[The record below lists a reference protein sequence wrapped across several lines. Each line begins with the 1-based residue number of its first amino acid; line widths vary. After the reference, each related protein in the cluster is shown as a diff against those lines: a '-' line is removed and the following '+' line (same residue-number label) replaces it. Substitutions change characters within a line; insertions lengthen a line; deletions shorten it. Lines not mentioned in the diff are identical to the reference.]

1 VTPRILK
8 IDDNYFLKQAG
19 HIHGLTAIPSR
30 PAALCLLENPS
41 PRLVRSIKQFENRH
55 PGLLSMIDYS
65 DQKLLFSMDAQYLAG
80 SRHEKTLSGS
90 LLALWQQLKKQADN
104 YLDPDFLNSRLYGV
118 DLNQVQLM
126 GILNITPDS
135 FSDGG
140 QYLETDRA
148 VSRALEMIE
157 EGASIID
164 IGGEST
170 RPGSDP
176 VSEKEE
182 SRRVIPVISALR
194 RHSDCLISVDTAK
207 AAVAARALETGA
219 DWVNDIS
226 ALRADADM
234 PAVVRRFDCPVVIMH
249 MLGTPKT
256 MQSNPFYGNV
266 CREVDDF
273 FSERI
278 TALNQAGIRKIILD
292 PGIGFGKRLQ
302 DNLDLIKGAPL
313 FRRHGYPLLYG
324 TSRKSFIGSIT
335 GQTAA
340 QRLAGTLATV
350 TGLLDRG
357 VQLLRVHDVRATKD
371 VIDVWKQLY
380 NIKIP

>member
-8 IDDNYFLKQAG
+8 IEDHHFLTQAG
-19 HIHGLTAIPSR
+19 HLHGIGTHTSV

-41 PRLVRSIKQFENRH
+41 PRMIRSIKQFENRH
-55 PGLLSMIDYS
+55 PGLLSTIDHS
-65 DQKLLFSMDAQYLAG
+65 GQKMFFSIDVQYLAG
-80 SRHEKTLSGS
+80 SCHEKTLSGS

-104 YLDPDFLNSRLYGV
+104 YLNPDFLNGQTFGL
-118 DLNQVQLM
+118 DLNQVQIM
-126 GILNITPDS
+126 GILNVTPDS

-140 QYLETDRA
+140 RYLDTGRAVDRA
-148 VSRALEMIE
+148 LTMIE
-157 EGASIID
+157 EGAAIID
-164 IGGEST
+164 IGGESS

-182 SRRVIPVISALR
+182 AGRVIPVITGLR
-194 RHSDCLISVDTAK
+194 RQSDCLISVDTTK
-207 AAVAARALETGA
+207 AGVAARALEAGA

-226 ALRADADM
+226 ALRADGEM
-234 PAVVRRFDCPVVIMH
+234 TAVIRRFECPVVIMH

-256 MQSNPFYGNV
+256 MQTNPFYQNV
-266 CREVDDF
+266 CSEVDDF

-278 TALNQAGIRKIILD
+278 ITLNKAGIQKIILD

-302 DNLDLIKGAPL
+302 DNLDLIKGAAL

-335 GQTAA
+335 GQEAG

-350 TGLLDRG
+350 TGLLGSG
-357 VQLLRVHDVRATKD
+357 VHLLRVHDVRATGD
-371 VIDVWKQLY
+371 VIDIWKSLY
-380 NIKIP
+380 